1 MHGGPKTEMKAE
13 ADRHFQGV
21 TQIIPN
27 AKRLVLFDYDT
38 SETAY
43 HPTVDNPALYEW
55 KRKNIQNYLLVPNA
69 WVRAVRA
76 QQGELFAQPLIAA
89 EIESF
94 FEGENLRLP
103 PNQTWRSVRANV
115 FQVVDGK
122 RLLFENADSLFHR
135 LQSMGCELT
144 PEAVADH
151 MTADEIHD
159 DVHGFFAKLQRTIE
173 SALPR

>member
-1 MHGGPKTEMKAE
+1 
-13 ADRHFQGV
+13 
-21 TQIIPN
+21 
-27 AKRLVLFDYDT
+27 LVLFDYDST
-38 SETAY
+38 ETAF
-43 HPTVDNPALYEW
+43 HPADDNVTLYEW
-55 KRKNIQNYLLVPNA
+55 KRKNIQNYLLVSDA
-69 WVRAVRA
+69 WIQAVRA
-76 QQGELFAQPLIAA
+76 QYGQHGELFAQPVIA

-103 PNQTWRSVRANV
+103 PNQTWRAVRANV

-135 LQSMGCELT
+135 LQSMGSELT

-151 MTADEIHD
+151 MTADEIHN

-173 SALPR
+173 SVLPRL